1 MSSVTLEQ
9 ADIIV
14 STALAKARESKLR
27 PMTVAV
33 LDAGGHLVVLKRE
46 NDASILRPRVA
57 HGKAWGALGMGLP
70 SRVMFSRAKEQ
81 PGFYNALS
89 DLCDG
94 NIVPMPGGVL
104 IRDPAGGKIIGAV
117 GISGDTGD
125 HDEMCAIAG
134 IKAAGLR
141 ADIGAET

>member
-1 MSSVTLEQ
+1 MSSVPLEL
-9 ADIIV
+9 ADVIIA
-14 STALAKARESKLR
+14 TALAKARETNLR
-27 PMTVAV
+27 PLTVVV
-33 LDAGGHLVVLKRE
+33 LDAGGHAVALKRE
-46 NDASILRPRVA
+46 NDASILRPRIA

-104 IRDPAGGKIIGAV
+104 IRESAKGRIIGAV
-117 GISGDTGD
+117 GISGDSGD
-125 HDEMCAIAG
+125 NDETCAVAG
-134 IKAAGLR
+134 VKAAGLYP
-141 ADIGAET
+141 DIGAEA